1 MAIKVEEKEKLR
13 REVKKVRKK
22 VDFHFFYKSIKGIL
36 VI

>member
-22 VDFHFFYKSIKGIL
+22 VDFHFFCKI
-36 VI
+36 